1 MKSNLVIAG
10 TNDVSNE
17 IAKSIANSLSADIC
31 NPIYKTFP
39 DGESYV
45 RIPCNIKGNRAI
57 VVQSLIYPQDKSIIE
72 TILLGDAIKELG
84 AEDQVLV
91 SPYLAYSRQDRVFL
105 EGEPISIRS
114 VLNMF
119 KEYYNMLFT
128 IEIHKEES
136 LKYFGKLSIN
146 IRPYTYMAEK
156 IGFKNKNV
164 AVLSPDA
171 GAIDRAKSLSSY
183 LNCDYDYFIKSRD
196 RVTGE
201 ITMQPK
207 ELDVRGRDIII
218 IDDIIS
224 TGGTILK
231 ASQILKSQGAGKIY
245 VMVSHAILLNNA
257 EEKLISS
264 GIEKIYAANTLP
276 KKDKV
281 YYIDVGPLIA
291 NNLAA
296 YLN

>member
-1 MKSNLVIAG
+1 MKNVVIAG

-39 DGESYV
+39 DGESYI
-45 RIPCNIKGNRAI
+45 RIPCEINGKRAI
-57 VVQSLIYPQDKSIIE
+57 VVQSLVYPQDKSIIE
-72 TILLGDAIKELG
+72 TILLGDAIKELK
-84 AEDQVLV
+84 AEDQILV
-91 SPYLAYSRQDRVFL
+91 SPYLAYARQDRVFL

-114 VLNMF
+114 ILNIF

-136 LKYFGKLSIN
+136 LKYFGKPSIN
-146 IRPYTYMAEK
+146 IRPYIYMAEK
-156 IGFKNKNV
+156 IGFDKRNI
-164 AVLSPDA
+164 AVLSPDI

-183 LNCDYDYFIKSRD
+183 LNCEYDYFVKSRD

-207 ELDVRGRDIII
+207 ELDVKGKDIII

-231 ASQILKSQGAGKIY
+231 ASQILRSQGARKIY

-264 GIEKIYAANTLP
+264 GIDKIYAANTLP

-281 YYIDVGPLIA
+281 HYIDVGPFIA
-291 NNLAA
+291 SNLTA